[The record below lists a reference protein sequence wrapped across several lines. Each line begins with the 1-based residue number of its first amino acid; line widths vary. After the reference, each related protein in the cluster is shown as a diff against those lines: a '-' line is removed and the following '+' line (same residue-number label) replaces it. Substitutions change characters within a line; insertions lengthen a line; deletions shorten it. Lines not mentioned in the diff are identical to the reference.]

1 MQFTP
6 DFLDALRERIVL
18 SDLIGRRVKLTRKGR
33 ESLGLCPFH
42 HEKTPSFTINDEK
55 GFYHCFGCGAHGD
68 AIRFLVELEKMPFV
82 EAVEMLANMVGM
94 PLPKVNLQERMHQEK
109 LSSLIRI
116 MEIACQ
122 YFEEELSLNSGKVG
136 KEYLLNRGLSEET
149 IKKYRLGYVPRGNG
163 LLKKLQQ
170 NKVDLRQAQ
179 KLGLL
184 AFNQTRSLWHD
195 YFYERVMFPIFDRKK
210 RVIGFSGRMLEKG
223 EPKYL
228 NSPETELFHKGEQLF
243 ELPFAIDTIRKKN
256 EAIVVEGNMDVISLH
271 QHGWTQAVAP
281 LGTAFTENQLQIL
294 WHLCD
299 EPIMCFDGD
308 TAGQHA
314 MIRAMNRA
322 LPLLIPGKSL
332 RFATLP
338 SGQDPDDMMRHN
350 PSLFKSIIQ
359 EASSFIDVFWNH
371 VLTTHL
377 LKTPEQL
384 AKAEKDAFEL
394 IQKIQ
399 NEIVRSLYAQEIKY
413 RFKQLTYQLKN
424 PKFKPRKKIKIT
436 LPETDKILLAY
447 LYAYP
452 KELAGFV
459 DELNQFNFLYDIH
472 EQALYNAWVDA
483 VCEGKVPPVPE
494 TDNALLQKIEKIQKC
509 QTPESVIQEI
519 THLINH
525 AKLTELKELFSQKQ
539 AEYLKTE
546 DLAVKAEIENLRQ
559 EIENFMDN
567 EEE

>member
-6 DFLDALRERIVL
+6 EFLDSLRERIVL

-42 HEKTPSFTINDEK
+42 HEKTPSFTINDDK

-68 AIRFLVELEKMPFV
+68 AIRFLVDFDKMPFP
-82 EAVEMLANMVGM
+82 EAVEMLANMAGV
-94 PLPKVNLQERMHQEK
+94 PLPKTDPQEQFRQEK
-109 LSSLIRI
+109 QSQLAQI

-122 YFEEELSLNSGKVG
+122 YFEQEISLESGQIAKD
-136 KEYLLNRGLSEET
+136 YLLKRGLSEET
-149 IKKYRLGYVPRGNG
+149 IQKYRLGYAPRGNG
-163 LLKKLQQ
+163 LIKKLQQ
-170 NKVDLRQAQ
+170 NKIDLKQAQ

-184 AFNQTRSLWHD
+184 AFNQARNMWHD
-195 YFYERVMFPIFDRKK
+195 YFYDRVMFPIFDRKK

-243 ELPFAIDTIRKKN
+243 ALPFAIETIRKKN

-271 QHGWTQAVAP
+271 QNGWTQAVAP
-281 LGTAFTENQLQIL
+281 LGTAFTENQLQLL

-322 LPLLIPGKSL
+322 LPLLVPGKSL
-332 RFATLP
+332 RFAVLP
-338 SGQDPDDMMRHN
+338 TGQDPDDMMRHN
-350 PSLFKSIIQ
+350 PTLFKSIIQ
-359 EASSFIDVFWNH
+359 EATSFIDIFWNNI
-371 VLTTHL
+371 LATHL

-384 AKAEKDAFEL
+384 AKAEQDAIEL
-394 IQKIQ
+394 VHKIK
-399 NEIVRSLYAQEIKY
+399 NEAVKTLYTREIKY

-424 PKFKPRKKIKIT
+424 PRFKPRKKVKIT
-436 LPETDKILLAY
+436 LPDMDKILLSY

-452 KELAGFV
+452 KAISGFV
-459 DELNQFNFLYDIH
+459 DELNQFNFFSDLH

-483 VCEGKVPPVPE
+483 VIEGGEPLIPE
-494 TDNALLQKIEKIQKC
+494 TETLLLQQIEKVQKSK
-509 QTPESVIQEI
+509 TADEVLQEI
-519 THLINH
+519 THVINH
-525 AKLTELKELFSQKQ
+525 IKLSELKENFAKKQ

-546 DLAVKAEIENLRQ
+546 NPAIKEEIEILRQ
-559 EIENFMDN
+559 EIENFIDN
-567 EEE
+567 EDE